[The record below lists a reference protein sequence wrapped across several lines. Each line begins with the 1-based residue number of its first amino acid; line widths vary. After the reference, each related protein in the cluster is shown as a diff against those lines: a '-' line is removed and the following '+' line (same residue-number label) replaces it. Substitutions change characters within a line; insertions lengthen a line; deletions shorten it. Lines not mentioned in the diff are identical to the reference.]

1 MRLLSG
7 QVTFTWSSYKVQ
19 ANSLLCVLYHYHPLF
34 IVIQRENPSCTYWS
48 CFIQRY
54 CLLRLTCIRL
64 LFICK
69 NDFVNRSPIMVHPPC
84 PPSNIRMTS
93 SKLDLAR
100 DIFKCVMCHERFNSL
115 EGLTRHLK
123 ETDHSAISAAI
134 SANPD
139 RQRHHTETSTPEN
152 SPSTFSR
159 WVVLKC
165 YCTWGADLSAVFCT
179 AKLSDM
185 NTGVDS

>member
-1 MRLLSG
+1 M
-7 QVTFTWSSYKVQ
+7 
-19 ANSLLCVLYHYHPLF
+19 
-34 IVIQRENPSCTYWS
+34 
-48 CFIQRY
+48 
-54 CLLRLTCIRL
+54 LRLTCINI
-64 LFICK
+64 LFICQ
-69 NDFVNRSPIMVHPPC
+69 NDFLNRSPIMVHPPC

-159 WVVLKC
+159 WVALKRNC
-165 YCTWGADLSAVFCT
+165 IWGAESAPQMPQIGRHYDVMTCRHQGSIT
-179 AKLSDM
+179 P
-185 NTGVDS
+185 GVIVIVILN